1 MTVKKIWMSP
11 NTARNS
17 RYGLRT
23 LGGVLGIALLMTA
36 LAVGGTLLGLG
47 AGLPREVFSLLVVA
61 LVTALGVYL
70 GLRLGRRS
78 LGDAVVFY
86 LTQDD
91 RLYVLD
97 VRTLTWV
104 GASPASQAA
113 WAMATQEQ
121 LRRLAGTATLPAEAR
136 EICRVTRLRERRG
149 DWVVHC
155 QCRVPGGGTA
165 PHTCFVVKG
174 YEDEDLLL
182 RQLERRQT
190 WQGGP
195 DLPENRTP
203 LYIALSGGVLAVLGV
218 LCVLSHP
225 AVGRLPAGM
234 YFPCL
239 GAALA
244 AVFALVYFCVRQ
256 SRGE

>member
-1 MTVKKIWMSP
+1 MTLKKIWMSP

-23 LGGVLGIALLMTA
+23 LGGVLGIALLMTV
-36 LAVGGTLLGLG
+36 LAVGGTLLGLV

-70 GLRLGRRS
+70 GVRLGRRS

-97 VRTLTWV
+97 ARTLTGV
-104 GASPASQAA
+104 SANLASQAA
-113 WAMATQEQ
+113 WAMDTQEQ
-121 LRRLAGTATLPAEAR
+121 LRRLAGTATLPAQAR
-136 EICRVTRLRERRG
+136 EICRVTHIRERHG
-149 DWVVHC
+149 DWVVRC
-155 QCRVPGGGTA
+155 QCRVPGGGMA
-165 PHTCFVVKG
+165 PHTFFVVKG

-182 RQLERRQT
+182 RQLERRQS
-190 WQGGP
+190 WHGGP

-203 LYIALSGGVLAVLGV
+203 LYIALSGIALACLGV

-239 GAALA
+239 GAAFA